1 MPNSGSVQSGFSGAS
16 GRQRVALIVED
27 DEGVRKTLERHLAR
41 AGFTVRVA
49 SGERDGFRLA
59 AGADVAI
66 VDLALAQGT
75 GAALCASI
83 RDARATAAIPII
95 VLSARDDL
103 ETKLRLF
110 ASGADDFLTKPFE
123 PLELLAR
130 IDAVARRTAPRF
142 VMRRIG
148 PLEVSDSGDVLLNGD
163 ALVLTAAER
172 DVMSRLAT
180 SYPGAASHESLR
192 SGAWRRSD
200 ASSDNVIEVVIA
212 RIRKKLVAAGGG
224 VELHSIRRAGYVIR
238 ITRRE
243 GIGGSV
249 RGSSGSGA

>member
-1 MPNSGSVQSGFSGAS
+1 MANSGSAQSGSSRTS
-16 GRQRVALIVED
+16 GRRRVALIVED

-41 AGFTVRVA
+41 AGFTVRA
-49 SGERDGFRLA
+49 ATGERDGLRLA

-66 VDLALAQGT
+66 VDLGLAQGS
-75 GAALCASI
+75 GAALCESL
-83 RDARATAAIPII
+83 RDARATATMPII
-95 VLSARDDL
+95 VLSAREDL

-110 ASGADDFLTKPFE
+110 SAGADDYVTKPFE

-130 IDAVARRTAPRF
+130 IDAVARRTAPRS

-148 PLEVSDSGDVLLNGD
+148 PLEVSDTGDVLLNGD

-180 SYPGAASHESLR
+180 SFPGAASHENLR
-192 SGAWRRSD
+192 RGSWRRSD

-224 VELHSIRRAGYVIR
+224 VEVRSIRRAGYVIR
-238 ITRRE
+238 ITPRE
-243 GIGGSV
+243 AVGASV
-249 RGSSGSGA
+249 RGSGSRA